1 MSKNKRDRPGK
12 RGSLKRKLS
21 NVLIIILAVA
31 AFGSLVSMSSWLDI
45 GGSSG
50 SSGSK
55 PSRPDNSVV
64 VTPPDTDSG
73 TEETPTPDE
82 PVATVI
88 TNALISHKEDGSF
101 GKDTAGSFSYSLEN
115 KNLHFSGAVEDITG
129 SEWISFLFAPEYV
142 AYVDGINLEDYSQ
155 VKIELGMNNDAYSH
169 VLGCNFYIVGRA
181 EDATGVKSTTSVINV
196 AAASGVSD
204 ISLRVGE
211 ETYTATS
218 HKIVYLIDVNKEATE
233 ASRLRV
239 YIDDVL
245 SVDSNELFTKPV
257 AQLTELRFTY
267 FNSVTEIAD
276 LGLTGLTVTVYE

>member
-1 MSKNKRDRPGK
+1 MAKNKRDRPGK
-12 RGSLKRKLS
+12 SGSLKSKLS
-21 NVLIIILAVA
+21 YVLIIVLAIV
-31 AFGSLVSMSSWLDI
+31 AFGAAVSMSSWFDV

-50 SSGSK
+50 STGTTVK
-55 PSRPDNSVV
+55 PLPDNSVV
-64 VTPPDTDSG
+64 VVPPESDSG
-73 TEETPTPDE
+73 TEEPTPDE

-88 TNALISHKEDGSF
+88 TNALISHKQDGSF
-101 GKDTAGSFSYSLEN
+101 GKDTAGSFSYSLEE

-129 SEWISFLFAPEYV
+129 TEWISFLFAPEYV
-142 AYVDGINLEDYSQ
+142 AYVDGINLEDHSQ
-155 VKIELGMNNDAYSH
+155 VKIELGMNNDDYSH
-169 VLGCNFYIVGRA
+169 VLGCGFYIVGRA
-181 EDATGVKSTTSVINV
+181 EDATGIKSVTSEVYV
-196 AAASGVSD
+196 DAASGVSD

-239 YIDDVL
+239 YIDDEL

-267 FNSVTEIAD
+267 FNSATETAD